1 MREKMLALQVLD
13 VKQFMVKLFYQP
25 VFDQFYVKELTVRTF
40 FDFSMNGKR
49 NIEYYSLE
57 EQDIKKQQPKIYW
70 EEVKPFIFQLIKGNR
85 TPLALNLVLQFGEE
99 QTKQILKL
107 CGSEINLEDSI
118 ALYINIRFESGKLI
132 LTSGVAR
139 AVFTLDKTLD
149 RVFEQEL
156 MTFLKNADIA
166 IQQE

>member
-1 MREKMLALQVLD
+1 M
-13 VKQFMVKLFYQP
+13 
-25 VFDQFYVKELTVRTF
+25 
-40 FDFSMNGKR
+40 
-49 NIEYYSLE
+49 
-57 EQDIKKQQPKIYW
+57 
-70 EEVKPFIFQLIKGNR
+70 
-85 TPLALNLVLQFGEE
+85 VLQFGEE

>member
-25 VFDQFYVKELTVRTF
+25 IFDQFYVKELTVRTF
-40 FDFSMNGKR
+40 FDFSINGRR
-49 NIEYYSLE
+49 NMEYYSLE
-57 EQDIKKQQPKIYW
+57 EQEIKKQQPKVYW
-70 EEVKPFIFQLIKGNR
+70 KEVKSFIFQIIKGNR

-139 AVFTLDKTLD
+139 AMFTLDKTLD